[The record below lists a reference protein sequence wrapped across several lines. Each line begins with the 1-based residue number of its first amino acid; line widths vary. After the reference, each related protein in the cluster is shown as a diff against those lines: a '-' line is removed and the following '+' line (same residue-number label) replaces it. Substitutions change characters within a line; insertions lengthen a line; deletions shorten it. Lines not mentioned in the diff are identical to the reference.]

1 MAYSSVIE
9 HSFRPMTTIQK
20 FNVRDTSG
28 AIGINDMV
36 QENNGVF
43 DIDGIVNVC
52 VCNVHNDMVQDEAN
66 VDYKNYFL
74 IDKDGSQYYTSSDT
88 LFDDIVAICNLI
100 TESEKETGKKIEAFS
115 IVVKEFPSKKQ
126 RQGFMK
132 ANLKAIIYEDGEVEE

>member
-9 HSFRPMTTIQK
+9 RSFRPMTTIQK

-28 AIGINDMV
+28 SIGINDMV
-36 QENNGVF
+36 KENDGVF
-43 DIDGIVNVC
+43 AIEGIVNVC
-52 VCNVHNDMVQDEAN
+52 VCNVHNDMVKDEAN

-74 IDKDGSQYYTSSDT
+74 IDKAGSQYYTSSET

-100 TESEKETGKKIEAFS
+100 SEAEKESGKKIEAFS
-115 IVVKEFPSKKQ
+115 IVVREFPSKKQ

-132 ANLKAIIYEDGEVEE
+132 ANLKSIIYEGGEIEK

>member
-28 AIGINDMV
+28 AVGINDMV
-36 QENNGVF
+36 HENNGVF
-43 DIDGIVNVC
+43 DIDSIVNVC
-52 VCNVHNDMVQDEAN
+52 VCNVHNDMVQDEN
-66 VDYKNYFL
+66 NIDYKNYFL
-74 IDKDGSQYYTSSDT
+74 LDKDGSQYYTSSAT
-88 LFDDIVAICNLI
+88 LFEDIVAICNLI

-132 ANLKAIIYEDGEVEE
+132 ANLKAIIYEGGEIEQ

>member
-1 MAYSSVIE
+1 MAYTSVIE

-43 DIDGIVNVC
+43 DIDSIVNVC

-74 IDKDGSQYYTSSDT
+74 IDKDGSRYYTSSDT
-88 LFDDIVAICNLI
+88 LFDDIMAICNLI
-100 TESEKETGKKIEAFS
+100 TESEKETGKTIEAFS
-115 IVVKEFPSKKQ
+115 IVVKQFPSKKQ

-132 ANLKAIIYEDGEVEE
+132 ANLKAIIYEGGEIEE